1 MNKKIL
7 KFMALLAIVFA
18 TSSCLKDEDYD
29 NQQYG
34 TILSGTP
41 ASSLKSVRILEGG
54 IDGGDIRR
62 SQLAFANTTA
72 ALDSSSFSIAYFDN
86 KSLSPVAPA
95 TITVT
100 LGKDPGFIATYNA
113 SQAIQYELMPD
124 SLFSIPTL
132 TTTIAA
138 GQQFSQPLKIYF
150 KPIKFNSAKI
160 YMLPIK
166 ILTATGVDGVTI
178 QANYA
183 YIIFS
188 KIGNP
193 IAGTYTVV
201 GTRYNCTVTGDQGY
215 AGGPIPAN
223 FVTATIPSPKVL
235 DVVSPTVTTTY
246 VANLGAGTNRDYF
259 FDINPSATTIQDIG
273 ISLTP
278 SFDAGI
284 SNVRWLTK
292 TYDPVTKKI
301 TLLWTYNNQPG
312 GVGNDRIIQET
323 MTKQ

>member
-18 TSSCLKDEDYD
+18 ISSCLKDEDYD

-34 TILSGTP
+34 TIISGTP

-62 SQLAFANTTA
+62 SQLAFGNPPAV
-72 ALDSSSFSIAYFDN
+72 LDSSSFKIAYFDN
-86 KSLSPVAPA
+86 KSLTPLAPA
-95 TITVT
+95 TITIT
-100 LGKDPGFIATYNA
+100 LARDPGFIAIYNA
-113 SQAIQYELMPD
+113 TQPIQYELLPD
-124 SLFSIPTL
+124 SLFSIPVL
-132 TTTIAA
+132 TTTIPA
-138 GQQFSQPLKIYF
+138 GQQFSQPLKFYF
-150 KPIKFNSAKI
+150 RPIKFNTSKI

-166 ILTATGVDGVTI
+166 IVSATGVDGLTI
-178 QANYA
+178 QANYG
-183 YIIFS
+183 YIVFS

-193 IAGTYTVV
+193 MAGLYTVV
-201 GTRYNCTVTGDQGY
+201 GTRWNCTVTGDQGY
-215 AGGPIPAN
+215 AGGPIPNNYVSAS
-223 FVTATIPSPKVL
+223 IPSPKLL
-235 DVVSPTVTTTY
+235 DVVGPTITTTY

-259 FDINPSATTIQDIG
+259 FDVDPAATTMQDVN
-273 ISLTP
+273 ISLTE
-278 SFDAGI
+278 SFVAGI
-284 SNVRWLTK
+284 SNIRWITK
-292 TYDPVTKKI
+292 TYDPATKKF